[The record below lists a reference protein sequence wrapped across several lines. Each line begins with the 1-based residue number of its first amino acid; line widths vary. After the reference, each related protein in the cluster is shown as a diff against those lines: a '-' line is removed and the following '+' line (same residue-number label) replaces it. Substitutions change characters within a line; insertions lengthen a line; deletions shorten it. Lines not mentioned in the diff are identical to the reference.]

1 MDKKRIII
9 LSLVIL
15 VISVLIFGVWFYFV
29 NRPIREVIATG
40 TMEAIEVNVGSK
52 IAGRILEIKV
62 EEGDK
67 VKRGQVL
74 ATIEVPEI
82 KAKVREAG
90 AVVAAAKSRYYTIK
104 LDYNRVK
111 DLYIK
116 GVISKRSFDEAK
128 GALDIAEAALR
139 QAKAVEDFAK
149 IALSEAIVAAPVTG
163 TVTLKAVEAGEL
175 IDKRATI
182 VILADLSKIYLTVY
196 VLEKDVGRVKL
207 GQSVEIMVDSYP
219 KQKFIGKVIYI
230 SPQAEF
236 TPKHIQTKEER
247 VTQVFGVKIEV
258 SNPQLKLKPGLPA
271 DAIITIR

>member
-1 MDKKRIII
+1 MDRKRIII
-9 LSLVIL
+9 LSLVIIVIL
-15 VISVLIFGVWFYFV
+15 VLVSGVWFYFV

-74 ATIEVPEI
+74 ATLEVPEV

-90 AVVAAAKSRYYTIK
+90 AAVAAAKSRYETIK
-104 LDYNRVK
+104 LDYDRAR
-111 DLYIK
+111 DLYNK

-128 GALDIAEAALR
+128 GALDVAEAALR
-139 QAKAVEDFAK
+139 QAKAVEDVAK
-149 IALSEAIVAAPVTG
+149 IALSEAIVSAPVTG
-163 TVTLKAVEAGEL
+163 TVILKAMEAGEL
-175 IDKRATI
+175 VNTGAAI
-182 VILADLSKIYLTVY
+182 VTLADLSKIYLTVY
-196 VLEKDVGRVKL
+196 VPEKDVGRVKL
-207 GQSVEIMVDSYP
+207 VQSVEIMVDSYP
-219 KQKFIGKVIYI
+219 EEKFTGKVIYI

-236 TPKHIQTKEER
+236 TPKYIQTKEER